1 MNGIIRINTYIDGWE
16 IIKIM
21 NNGQLEAI
29 IPWKNP
35 LSRVLSISVTYVSKM
50 PNDRGKAGLHRGLST
65 MLLLY

>member
-1 MNGIIRINTYIDGWE
+1 MNGIIRINTYIDVWE

-35 LSRVLSISVTYVSKM
+35 LSRVLSISVTLCQQ
-50 PNDRGKAGLHRGLST
+50 NDK
-65 MLLLY
+65 